1 MNHLD
6 TLYFGT
12 GAMLLFKYPLQY
24 RTIEN
29 LKQGLRDEALED
41 ADNFTFKSEDEITII
56 SQGKLYDVGITSDL
70 KNTNCED
77 YTEIEIKRDIEMID
91 FDLAYEDVKRVEEQK

>member
-24 RTIEN
+24 RILEN
-29 LKQGLRDEALED
+29 LKQSIRNEAAED
-41 ADNFTFKSEDEITII
+41 ADNFAFKSEDEITIL
-56 SQGKLYDVGITSDL
+56 SQGKLYEVGITKDKL
-70 KNTNCED
+70 LTNCED
-77 YTEIEIKRDIEMID
+77 YTE
-91 FDLAYEDVKRVEEQK
+91 

>member
-29 LKQGLRDEALED
+29 LKQALRAEAQED
-41 ADNFTFKSEDEITII
+41 ADNFAFKSEDEITIL
-56 SQGKLYDVGITSDL
+56 S
-70 KNTNCED
+70 
-77 YTEIEIKRDIEMID
+77 
-91 FDLAYEDVKRVEEQK
+91 

>member
-6 TLYFGT
+6 VLYFGT

-29 LKQGLRDEALED
+29 IKQSLREEAQED
-41 ADNFTFKSEDEITII
+41 SDNFAFKSEDEITI
-56 SQGKLYDVGITSDL
+56 
-70 KNTNCED
+70 
-77 YTEIEIKRDIEMID
+77 
-91 FDLAYEDVKRVEEQK
+91 LA

>member
-24 RTIEN
+24 RVIEN
-29 LKQGLRDEALED
+29 LKQSFRDEAAED
-41 ADNFTFKSEDEITII
+41 ADNFAFKSEDEITIL
-56 SQGKLYDVGITSDL
+56 SQGKLYEVGITKDTKL
-70 KNTNCED
+70 TNCED
-77 YTEIEIKRDIEMID
+77 YTE
-91 FDLAYEDVKRVEEQK
+91 

>member
-6 TLYFGT
+6 VLYFGT

-29 LKQGLRDEALED
+29 IKQDLRNEALED
-41 ADNFTFKSEDEITII
+41 GDNFSFKSEDEITIL
-56 SQGKLYDVGITSDL
+56 S
-70 KNTNCED
+70 
-77 YTEIEIKRDIEMID
+77 
-91 FDLAYEDVKRVEEQK
+91 

>member
-29 LKQGLRDEALED
+29 IKQSIRNEAAED
-41 ADNFTFKSEDEITII
+41 ADNFAFKSEDEITIL
-56 SQGKLYDVGITSDL
+56 S
-70 KNTNCED
+70 
-77 YTEIEIKRDIEMID
+77 
-91 FDLAYEDVKRVEEQK
+91 